1 MTQLKLFSYFSQ
13 WSCDIRRSGK
23 VFDKRGGIYTKSEE
37 ECDIL
42 EAFKVLHKEGTGKIS
57 VRDFRRCMTTLGD
70 KMSDEE
76 VEEILLFAKTE
87 DGEYIKYAG

>member
-1 MTQLKLFSYFSQ
+1 
-13 WSCDIRRSGK
+13 
-23 VFDKRGGIYTKSEE
+23 
-37 ECDIL
+37 
-42 EAFKVLHKEGTGKIS
+42 
-57 VRDFRRCMTTLGD
+57 MTTLGD

>member
-1 MTQLKLFSYFSQ
+1 MAFAEVEKFVTN
-13 WSCDIRRSGK
+13 
-23 VFDKRGGIYTKSEE
+23 RGGIYTKSEE
-37 ECDIL
+37 ECDIV
-42 EAFKVLHKEGTGKIS
+42 EAFKVLHKEGTGEIS
-57 VRDFRRCMTTLGD
+57 IRDFRRCMTTLGD

>member
-1 MTQLKLFSYFSQ
+1 MAFAEVEKFVT
-13 WSCDIRRSGK
+13 
-23 VFDKRGGIYTKSEE
+23 KRGGIYTKSEE
-37 ECDIL
+37 ECDIV

-57 VRDFRRCMTTLGD
+57 IRDFRRCMTTLGD

-76 VEEILLFAKTE
+76 VEEILLFEKTE

>member
-1 MTQLKLFSYFSQ
+1 MTFAEVEKF
-13 WSCDIRRSGK
+13 
-23 VFDKRGGIYTKSEE
+23 VTKRGSIYTKSEE
-37 ECDIL
+37 ECDIV

-57 VRDFRRCMTTLGD
+57 IGDFRRCMTTLGD
-70 KMSDEE
+70 QMSDEE